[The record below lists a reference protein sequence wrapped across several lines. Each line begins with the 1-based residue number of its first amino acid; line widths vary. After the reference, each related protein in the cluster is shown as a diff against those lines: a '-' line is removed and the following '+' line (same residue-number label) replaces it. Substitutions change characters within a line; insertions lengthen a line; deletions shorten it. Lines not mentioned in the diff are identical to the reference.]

1 MAKLFLTTFLLL
13 LLPIYCT
20 LFLLLLT
27 ASYDFLPNFTVE
39 SRHSAAQ
46 DTFNCDGNSVFPTW
60 FVQRF
65 LCYRCLADCF
75 FPKQEEINA
84 LQLFTLLR
92 V

>member
-1 MAKLFLTTFLLL
+1 MILGGRCGT
-13 LLPIYCT
+13 
-20 LFLLLLT
+20 
-27 ASYDFLPNFTVE
+27 
-39 SRHSAAQ
+39 AQ
-46 DTFNCDGNSVFPTW
+46 DIQLMEILFPTW

-65 LCYRCLADCF
+65 LCYRYLADCF